1 MKKILY
7 IVLDG
12 LGGTPDPKLNGKT
25 ELEVA
30 KTPNMDALAK
40 KAKLGLMDP
49 IGPGIAP
56 ESDAAVLSILGYDVD
71 KYYTGRGPLEAHGAD
86 IEVRDGDLAWRANF
100 ATVNEETLEILD
112 RRAGRNLST
121 EEAKALAEEVNQKV
135 KLDGADFVFKA
146 TVGHRGVLVIRKKDG
161 KLSANVENIDPGYK
175 RHGPYSI
182 AIANPPKDVQKCVPL
197 DDSEEAKESAR
208 LTNEFVMK
216 AFEVLKNSEI
226 NKKRKAEGKKPANI
240 ILLRD
245 AGDSLPKVPTL
256 QSLYGLT
263 FGSIVEMPVE
273 RGIALL
279 TGMKEVPIE
288 DSTDYKLWAE
298 KVLYALEHYDGV
310 YAHLK
315 GPDVPGHDGLYD
327 KKIESIEKIDSIFF
341 ENLILKLNLSK
352 VVIAVTADHA
362 TPCSL
367 KSHSE
372 DPVPLMVITS
382 GITPDGLDYFGES
395 ACAKGS
401 LGRIKGTEL
410 MPLLVKIAKE

>member
-7 IVLDG
+7 VVLDG

-30 KTPNMDALAK
+30 NTPNMDHLAK

-49 IGPGIAP
+49 IAPGVAP

-86 IEVRDGDLAWRANF
+86 LEVRDGDLAWRANF
-100 ATVNEETLEILD
+100 ATVDEETLKILD

-121 EEAKALAEEVNQKV
+121 EEAKALADEVNQKV
-135 KLDGADFVFKA
+135 KLDGADFIFKA
-146 TVGHRGVLVIRKKDG
+146 TVGHRGVLVIRRKNG
-161 KLSANVENIDPGYK
+161 RLSSNVENIDPGYK

-182 AIANPPKDVQKCVPL
+182 AIANPPKEVQKCIPL
-197 DDSEEAKESAR
+197 DDSEEAKEAAR
-208 LTNEFVMK
+208 LTDEFIMK

-226 NKKRKAEGKKPANI
+226 NKKRKAENKKPANI

-245 AGDSLPKVPTL
+245 AGDSLPKIPTL
-256 QSLYGLT
+256 NQLYGLN

-298 KVLYALEHYDGV
+298 KVLYALEKFDGV

-315 GPDVPGHDGLYD
+315 GPDVPGHDGDYE
-327 KKIESIEKIDSIFF
+327 KKIESIEKIDSVFF
-341 ENLILKLNLSK
+341 ENLLPKLDFSK
-352 VVIAVTADHA
+352 VVIAITADHA

-372 DPVPLMVITS
+372 DPVPLLIFTE
-382 GITPDGLDYFGES
+382 GLASDDLEYFGES
-395 ACAKGS
+395 ACSRGS
-401 LGRIKGTEL
+401 IGRIKGTEL
-410 MPLLVKIAKE
+410 MPLLVKIARE

>member
-7 IVLDG
+7 VVLDG

-25 ELEVA
+25 ELETA
-30 KTPNMDALAK
+30 NTPNMDRLAK
-40 KAKLGLMDP
+40 KAKLGLMYP
-49 IGPGIAP
+49 IGPNIAP

-100 ATVNEETLEILD
+100 ATVDEETLKILD

-135 KLDGADFVFKA
+135 KLDDAEFIFKA
-146 TVGHRGVLVIRKKDG
+146 TVGHRGVLVIRSKKG

-182 AIANPPKDVQKCVPL
+182 AIPNPPSEVQKCVPL
-197 DDSEEAKESAR
+197 DDSEEAKEAAR

-256 QSLYGLT
+256 QELYGLN

-315 GPDVPGHDGLYD
+315 GPDVPGHDGNYE
-327 KKIESIEKIDSIFF
+327 KKIKSIEDIDSIFF
-341 ENLILKLNLSK
+341 ENLLPKLDFSK
-352 VVIAVTADHA
+352 VVMAVTADHA
-362 TPCSL
+362 TPCML

-372 DPVPLMVITS
+372 DPVPLMIITD

-395 ACAKGS
+395 ACSKGS
-401 LGRIKGTEL
+401 IGKIKGTEL
-410 MPLLVKIAKE
+410 MPLLVKIARE

>member
-12 LGGTPDPKLNGKT
+12 LGGTPDPKLGGKT
-25 ELEVA
+25 ELESA
-30 KTPNMDALAK
+30 KTPHMDSLAQ

-56 ESDAAVLSILGYDVD
+56 ESDAAVLSILGYDVNE
-71 KYYTGRGPLEAHGAD
+71 YYTGRGPLEAHGAD
-86 IEVRDGDLAWRANF
+86 IEVGDGDLAWRANF
-100 ATVNEETLEILD
+100 ATVDEDTLKILD
-112 RRAGRNLST
+112 RRAGRNLTT
-121 EEAKALAEEVNQKV
+121 EEAKTLADEVNEKV
-135 KLDGADFVFKA
+135 KLDGAEFIFKA
-146 TVGHRGVLVIRKKDG
+146 TVGHRGVLVIRRKNG

-182 AIANPPKDVQKCVPL
+182 ALSNPPTEVQKCVPL
-197 DDSEEAKESAR
+197 DNSEEAKEAAR
-208 LTNEFVMK
+208 LTDEFVMK

-226 NKKRKAEGKKPANI
+226 NKKRKQEGKKPANI

-245 AGDSLPKVPTL
+245 AGDSLPKIPTL
-256 QSLYGLT
+256 QTLYGLN

-298 KVLYALEHYDGV
+298 KVLYALEQFDGV

-315 GPDVPGHDGLYD
+315 GPDVPGHDGNYE
-327 KKIESIEKIDSIFF
+327 KKIKSIEDIDFIFF
-341 ENLILKLNLSK
+341 ENLLPKLDFSK
-352 VVIAVTADHA
+352 VVVAVTADHS
-362 TPCSL
+362 TPCAL

-372 DPVPLMVITS
+372 DPVPLMIATS
-382 GITPDGLDYFGES
+382 GITPDGPSYFGES
-395 ACAKGS
+395 ACKKGS
-401 LGRIKGTEL
+401 IGRIKGTEL
-410 MPLLVKIAKE
+410 LPLLVKTAK

>member
-7 IVLDG
+7 VVLDG
-12 LGGTPDPKLNGKT
+12 LGGKSDPKLNGKT

-30 KTPNMDALAK
+30 KTPNMDNLAK
-40 KAKLGLMDP
+40 KGKLGLMDP
-49 IGPGIAP
+49 IAPGVAP

-86 IEVRDGDLAWRANF
+86 IEVKDGDLAWRANF
-100 ATVNEETLEILD
+100 ATVDENTLQILD

-121 EEAKALAEEVNQKV
+121 EEAKALADEVNEKV
-135 KLDGADFVFKA
+135 KLDGADFIFKA
-146 TVGHRGVLVIRKKDG
+146 TVGHRGVLVIRRKNG

-182 AIANPPKDVQKCVPL
+182 AIANPSKEVQKCIPL
-197 DDSEEAKESAR
+197 DDSEEAKEAAK
-208 LTNEFVMK
+208 LTDEFVMK

-256 QSLYGLT
+256 KEIYGLN

-298 KVLYALEHYDGV
+298 KVLYALENFDGV

-315 GPDVPGHDGLYD
+315 GPDVPGHDGEYE

-341 ENLILKLNLSK
+341 ENLLPKLDLSK
-352 VVIAVTADHA
+352 VVLAITADHA

-372 DPVPLMVITS
+372 DPVPLLVITE
-382 GITPDGLDYFGES
+382 GLTPDGLEYFGES
-395 ACAKGS
+395 ACEKGS
-401 LGRIKGTEL
+401 IGRIKGTEL
-410 MPLLVKIAKE
+410 LPLLVKIAKE

>member
-7 IVLDG
+7 VVLDG
-12 LGGTPDPKLNGKT
+12 LGGTSDPKLNGKT

-30 KTPNMDALAK
+30 KTPNMDRLAQ
-40 KAKLGLMDP
+40 KAKLGLMYP
-49 IGPGIAP
+49 IGPNIAP

-100 ATVNEETLEILD
+100 ATVDEETLKILD

-135 KLDGADFVFKA
+135 KLEDAEFIFKA
-146 TVGHRGVLVIRKKDG
+146 TVGHRGVLVIRSKKG

-182 AIANPPKDVQKCVPL
+182 AISNPPSEVQKCIPL
-197 DDSEEAKESAR
+197 DDSEEAKEAAK

-256 QSLYGLT
+256 QELYGLT

-288 DSTDYKLWAE
+288 DSTNYKLWAD

-315 GPDVPGHDGLYD
+315 GPDVPGHDGDYD
-327 KKIESIEKIDSIFF
+327 KKIKSIEDIDSIFF
-341 ENLILKLNLSK
+341 ESLLPKLDFSK

-362 TPCSL
+362 TPCML

-372 DPVPLMVITS
+372 DPVPLMIITD
-382 GITPDGLDYFGES
+382 GITPDGLTYFGES
-395 ACAKGS
+395 ACSRGS
-401 LGRIKGTEL
+401 IGKIKGTEL
-410 MPLLVKIAKE
+410 LPLLVKIAKE

>member
-12 LGGTPDPKLNGKT
+12 LGGRPEPTLGGKT
-25 ELEVA
+25 TLESA
-30 KTPNMDALAK
+30 NTPNMDDLAK
-40 KAKLGLMDP
+40 KGQLGLMDP
-49 IGPGIAP
+49 IAPGIAP

-71 KYYTGRGPLEAHGAD
+71 KYYTGRGPLEAFGSD

-100 ATVNEETLEILD
+100 ATVDEDTLKILD
-112 RRAGRNLST
+112 RRAGRNLTT
-121 EEAKALAEEVNQKV
+121 EEAKSLANEINKKV
-135 KLDGADFVFKA
+135 KLEGADFIFKA
-146 TVGHRGVLVIRKKDG
+146 TVGHRGVLVIRRKNG

-182 AIANPPKDVQKCVPL
+182 AITNPPLEVQRCMPL
-197 DDSEEAKESAR
+197 DNSPEAQESAK

-216 AFEVLKNSEI
+216 SFEVLKNSEI
-226 NKKRKAEGKKPANI
+226 NKKRKQEGKKPANI

-245 AGDSLPKVPTL
+245 AGDSLPKIPKL
-256 QSLYGLT
+256 QELYGLS

-288 DSTDYKLWAE
+288 DSSDYKLWAK
-298 KVLYALEHYDGV
+298 KVLEALEIFDGV

-315 GPDVPGHDGLYD
+315 GPDVPGHDGLVE
-327 KKIESIEKIDSIFF
+327 KKKESIEKIDSEFF
-341 ENLILKLNLSK
+341 SNLLPYLDFSK
-352 VVIAVTADHA
+352 VVIAITADHS

-367 KSHSE
+367 KAHSE
-372 DPVPLMVITS
+372 DPVPLMILAS
-382 GITPDGLDYFGES
+382 NLPSDGSTYFGES
-395 ACAKGS
+395 ACAKGK

-410 MPLLVKIAKE
+410 FPLLVKIAKE

>member
-12 LGGTPDPKLNGKT
+12 LGGTPDPKLGGKT
-25 ELEVA
+25 ELESA
-30 KTPNMDALAK
+30 KTPNMDSLAQ

-49 IGPGIAP
+49 IAPGIAP
-56 ESDAAVLSILGYDVD
+56 ESDAAVLSILGYDVNE
-71 KYYTGRGPLEAHGAD
+71 YYTGRGPLEAHGAD
-86 IEVRDGDLAWRANF
+86 IEVKDGDLAWRANF
-100 ATVNEETLEILD
+100 ATVDENTLKILD
-112 RRAGRNLST
+112 RRAGRNLTT
-121 EEAKALAEEVNQKV
+121 EEAKALAEEINERV
-135 KLDGADFVFKA
+135 KLDGADFIFKA

-161 KLSANVENIDPGYK
+161 RLSANVENIDPGYK

-182 AIANPPKDVQKCVPL
+182 ALSNPSTEVQKCVPL
-197 DDSEEAKESAR
+197 DNSEEAKEAAR
-208 LTNEFVMK
+208 LTDEFVMK

-226 NKKRKAEGKKPANI
+226 NKKRKQEGKKPANI

-245 AGDSLPKVPTL
+245 AGDSLPKIPTL
-256 QSLYGLT
+256 QTLYGLN

-298 KVLYALEHYDGV
+298 KVLYALEHFDGV

-315 GPDVPGHDGLYD
+315 GPDVPGHDGNYE
-327 KKIESIEKIDSIFF
+327 KKIKSIEDIDFIFF
-341 ENLILKLNLSK
+341 ENLLPKLDFSK
-352 VVIAVTADHA
+352 VVVAVTADHS
-362 TPCSL
+362 TPCAL

-372 DPVPLMVITS
+372 DPVPLMIATS
-382 GITPDGLDYFGES
+382 GITPDGPSYFGES
-395 ACAKGS
+395 ACKNGS
-401 LGRIKGTEL
+401 IGRIKGTEL
-410 MPLLVKIAKE
+410 LPLLVKTAK

>member
-7 IVLDG
+7 VVLDG

-30 KTPNMDALAK
+30 KTPNMDRLAQ
-40 KAKLGLMDP
+40 KAKLGLMYP
-49 IGPGIAP
+49 IGPNIAP

-100 ATVNEETLEILD
+100 ATVDEETLKILD

-135 KLDGADFVFKA
+135 KLEDAEFIFKA
-146 TVGHRGVLVIRKKDG
+146 TVGHRGVLVIRSKKG

-182 AIANPPKDVQKCVPL
+182 AISNPPSEVQKCIPL
-197 DDSEEAKESAR
+197 DDSEEAKEAAK

-256 QSLYGLT
+256 QELYGLT

-288 DSTDYKLWAE
+288 DSTNYKLWAD

-315 GPDVPGHDGLYD
+315 GPDVPGHDGDYD
-327 KKIESIEKIDSIFF
+327 KKIKSIEDIDSIFF
-341 ENLILKLNLSK
+341 ENLLPKLDFSK

-362 TPCSL
+362 TPCML

-372 DPVPLMVITS
+372 DPVPLMIITD
-382 GITPDGLDYFGES
+382 GITPDGLTYFGES
-395 ACAKGS
+395 ACSRGS
-401 LGRIKGTEL
+401 IGKIKGTEL
-410 MPLLVKIAKE
+410 LPLLVKIAKE

>member
-7 IVLDG
+7 VVLDG

-30 KTPNMDALAK
+30 KTPNMDRLAQ
-40 KAKLGLMDP
+40 KAKLGLMYP
-49 IGPGIAP
+49 IGPNIAP

-100 ATVNEETLEILD
+100 ATVDEETLKILD

-135 KLDGADFVFKA
+135 KLEDAEFIFKA
-146 TVGHRGVLVIRKKDG
+146 TVGHRGVLVIRSKKG

-182 AIANPPKDVQKCVPL
+182 AISNPPSEVQKCIPL
-197 DDSEEAKESAR
+197 DDSEEAKEAAK

-256 QSLYGLT
+256 QELYGLT

-279 TGMKEVPIE
+279 TGMKEVSIE
-288 DSTDYKLWAE
+288 DSTNYKLWAD

-315 GPDVPGHDGLYD
+315 GPDVPGHDGDYD
-327 KKIESIEKIDSIFF
+327 KKIKSIEDIDSIFF
-341 ENLILKLNLSK
+341 ENLLPKLDFSK

-362 TPCSL
+362 TPCML

-372 DPVPLMVITS
+372 DPVPLMIITD
-382 GITPDGLDYFGES
+382 GITPDGLTYFGES
-395 ACAKGS
+395 ACSRGS
-401 LGRIKGTEL
+401 IGKIKGTEL
-410 MPLLVKIAKE
+410 LPLLVKIAKE

>member
-182 AIANPPKDVQKCVPL
+182 AIANPPKKVQKCVPL

-341 ENLILKLNLSK
+341 ENLIPKLNLSK

-401 LGRIKGTEL
+401 LERIKGTEL

>member
-1 MKKILY
+1 MRKILY
-7 IVLDG
+7 VVLDG
-12 LGGTPDPKLNGKT
+12 LGGRPDPKLNGKT

-30 KTPNMDALAK
+30 KTPNMDNLAK

-49 IGPGIAP
+49 IAPGVAP

-86 IEVRDGDLAWRANF
+86 IEVKDGDLAWRANF
-100 ATVNEETLEILD
+100 ATVDENTLQILD

-121 EEAKALAEEVNQKV
+121 EEAKALADEVNEKV
-135 KLDGADFVFKA
+135 KLDGADFIFKA
-146 TVGHRGVLVIRKKDG
+146 TVGHRGVLVIRRKNG

-182 AIANPPKDVQKCVPL
+182 AIANPSKEVQKCLPL
-197 DDSEEAKESAR
+197 DNSEEAKESAR
-208 LTNEFVMK
+208 LTDEFVMK

-245 AGDSLPKVPTL
+245 AGDSLPKVPTIKEI
-256 QSLYGLT
+256 YGLN

-298 KVLYALEHYDGV
+298 KVLYALENFDGV

-315 GPDVPGHDGLYD
+315 GPDVPGHDGEYE

-341 ENLILKLNLSK
+341 ENLLPKLDLSK
-352 VVIAVTADHA
+352 VVLAITADHA

-372 DPVPLMVITS
+372 DPVPLLIITE
-382 GITPDGLDYFGES
+382 GLNPDGLEYFGES
-395 ACAKGS
+395 ACSKGS
-401 LGRIKGTEL
+401 IGRIRGTEL

>member
-12 LGGTPDPKLNGKT
+12 LGGRPEPSLNGKT
-25 ELEVA
+25 TLEA
-30 KTPNMDALAK
+30 ANTPNMDSLAK

-49 IGPGIAP
+49 IAPGIAP

-71 KYYTGRGPLEAHGAD
+71 KYYTGRGPLEAYGAD

-100 ATVNEETLEILD
+100 ATVDENTLKILD

-135 KLDGADFVFKA
+135 KLDGAEFIFKA

-175 RHGPYSI
+175 KHGPYSI
-182 AIANPPKDVQKCVPL
+182 AITNPPTEVQECIPL
-197 DDSEEAKESAR
+197 DDSIEAKESAR
-208 LTNEFVMK
+208 LTNEFVK
-216 AFEVLKNSEI
+216 KSFEVLKNSEI
-226 NKKRKAEGKKPANI
+226 NKKRISEGKKPANI

-245 AGDSLPKVPTL
+245 AGDSLPKIPTL
-256 QSLYGLT
+256 NELYNLS

-288 DSTDYKLWAE
+288 DSSNYRLWAE
-298 KVLYALEHYDGV
+298 KTLYALEKYDGV

-315 GPDVPGHDGLYD
+315 GPDVPGHDGLVNA
-327 KKIESIEKIDSIFF
+327 KKESIEKIDAEYFT
-341 ENLILKLNLSK
+341 NLLPYLDFSK
-352 VVIAVTADHA
+352 VVVVVTADHS

-367 KSHSE
+367 KAHSE
-372 DPVPLMVITS
+372 DPVPLMIVTD

-395 ACAKGS
+395 SCAKGS

-410 MPLLVKIAKE
+410 MPLLVKLARS

>member
-146 TVGHRGVLVIRKKDG
+146 TIGHRGVLVIRKKDG

-182 AIANPPKDVQKCVPL
+182 AIANPPKEVQKCVPL

-341 ENLILKLNLSK
+341 ENLIPKLNLSK